1 MSLQTLIKSQR
12 KSTNKYY
19 SVQYEV
25 LVVYNG
31 EQMLFPFNT
40 NRGARIFSNNI
51 LRRLTRSTEPIGLEE
66 GKHTI
71 ERLYKLARFVKDI
84 ELWN

>member
-1 MSLQTLIKSQR
+1 MSLQTLVKSQC

-19 SVQYEV
+19 NVQHEV

-31 EQMLFPFNT
+31 EHMLFPFNT

-51 LRRLTRSTEPIGLEE
+51 LKRLTRSTEPIGVED
-66 GKHTI
+66 GRHTI
-71 ERLYKLARFVKDI
+71 ERLYKLARFVKDV
-84 ELWN
+84 EL

>member
-1 MSLQTLIKSQR
+1 MSLQTLVKSQC

-31 EQMLFPFNT
+31 EQMLFPFKSFSRRR
-40 NRGARIFSNNI
+40 RGVLFN
-51 LRRLTRSTEPIGLEE
+51 
-66 GKHTI
+66 
-71 ERLYKLARFVKDI
+71 ARFAC
-84 ELWN
+84 

>member
-1 MSLQTLIKSQR
+1 MGLQTLVKSQC

-25 LVVYNG
+25 LVVYNR
-31 EQMLFPFNT
+31 EKMLFPFNT

-71 ERLYKLARFVKDI
+71 ERLYRLARFVKDI
-84 ELWN
+84 EL

>member
-1 MSLQTLIKSQR
+1 MSLQTIIKSQC
-12 KSTNKYY
+12 KSSNKYY

-31 EQMLFPFNT
+31 EKMLFPFNT

-51 LRRLTRSTEPIGLEE
+51 SRIFTESTEPVGLEE

-71 ERLYKLARFVKDI
+71 ERLYRLARFVKDI
-84 ELWN
+84 EL